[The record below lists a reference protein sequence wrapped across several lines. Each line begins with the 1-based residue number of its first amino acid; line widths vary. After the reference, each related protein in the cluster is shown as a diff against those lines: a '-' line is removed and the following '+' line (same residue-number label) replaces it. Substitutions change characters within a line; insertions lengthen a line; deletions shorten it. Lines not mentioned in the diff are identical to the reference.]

1 MANYGQ
7 YNTAHGQQAFI
18 PTQPPP
24 QNPAG
29 YGYAQDG
36 AVAQDDGVNGMTA
49 AMHHLGVA
57 VAPPPSTTPTPASTA
72 ASRTHRRKDRHAHHD
87 IGPAQAATP
96 QPLGGPQFLQ
106 QQQQYAP
113 QQQQQPQQEQQYA
126 QPQYAQQQ
134 QQQYAQQQYAQPPPA
149 FVHPADKLR
158 MGEEAVTTQG
168 RVDPEQVPSVA
179 RARDLATNFYQTHVY
194 ATMEKHLPPPAA
206 VPFVAYDQ
214 GNSSPKYAR
223 LTINNIPATAESLAS
238 TGLPLGLIIQPL
250 APTHEGEQPIPVLDF
265 GDSGP
270 PRCRRCRAYINPFMT
285 FRSGG
290 NKLVCNMCSF
300 PNDVAPDYFAPT
312 DPSGVRVDR
321 GQRPELTMGT
331 VEYLVPKE
339 YWAKEPVPLRWL
351 FLVDVSQEAINRG
364 FLHTL
369 PAGIKVGI
377 ISYDRDV
384 HFYDLSAG
392 LAQPQMYVVTDLD
405 DPFVALSTGLFVD
418 PVESR
423 PVIESLLQSLPT
435 MFSLIKN
442 PEPALLPTLNAAL
455 AALSATGG
463 KVIATCSALPTFGP
477 GRLHLRD
484 DGKGRDSDHERRLF
498 TTDHAAWKKSA
509 QAMVSSG
516 IGVDFFLA
524 SPGGAYMDVATIGH
538 LARLTGGDV
547 FFYPN
552 FVSPRDSAKVEA
564 ELSNAFGR
572 ETGFQALVKV
582 RCSNGLQ
589 VASYHGAF
597 LQHAFGADLE
607 IGTIDADK
615 TIGVVFSYDG
625 KLDPKLDAHF
635 QAAVLYTSATGQR
648 RVRCINVVAG
658 VSEGAAETMR
668 TVDQDAVV
676 NIIAKESSSKVSE
689 KSLKDIRAG
698 LTEKTIDILSAYRKN
713 FSGSHPPGQLV
724 LPEHLKEFAMYMLGL
739 IKSRAFK
746 GGIEPTDRR
755 VHAAR
760 FLRSASVTEV
770 SLYLYP
776 RIYSLHNLSPTDCFP
791 NPETNQLVLPP
802 SLRASFSR
810 VEDGGVYIV
819 DNGQLILLWLHAS
832 VSPNLL
838 EDLFG
843 PGIGSLSDLD
853 PMLNT
858 LPVLETHL
866 NAQARNLL
874 AYLATVRGSKAATIQ
889 LARQGLDGS
898 EFEYA
903 RMLVEDRNNEA
914 QSYVDWLVHVHR
926 AIQMELSGQ
935 RRRDDG
941 EAEAEGILHNLV
953 SKTNLWT

>member
-7 YNTAHGQQAFI
+7 YNTSNGQQGRFI
-18 PTQPPP
+18 PSQAPPSQDP
-24 QNPAG
+24 SGYG
-29 YGYAQDG
+29 YGYAQQG
-36 AVAQDDGVNGMTA
+36 GVAQDGSVNGMTA
-49 AMHHLGVA
+49 AMQNLNVA
-57 VAPPPSTTPTPASTA
+57 APPPTSTTPTPAA
-72 ASRTHRRKDRHAHHD
+72 ASRTHRKKDRHAHHD
-87 IGPAQAATP
+87 IGPVQAS
-96 QPLGGPQFLQ
+96 G
-106 QQQQYAP
+106 
-113 QQQQQPQQEQQYA
+113 
-126 QPQYAQQQ
+126 
-134 QQQYAQQQYAQPPPA
+134 A
-149 FVHPADKLR
+149 FINPADKLR

-179 RARDLATNFYQTHVY
+179 RARDLATQYYQTNVY
-194 ATMEKHLPPPAA
+194 PTMEKHLPPPAA

-223 LTINNIPATAESLAS
+223 LTINSIPSTAESLAS
-238 TGLPLGLIIQPL
+238 TGLPLGLVIQPL
-250 APTHEGEQPIPVLDF
+250 APTHEGEVPVPVLDF

-270 PRCRRCRAYINPFMT
+270 PRCRRCRTYINPFMT

-290 NKLVCNMCSF
+290 NKLVCNMCNF

-312 DPSGVRVDR
+312 DVSGVRVDR
-321 GQRPELTMGT
+321 AQRPELTMGT

-339 YWAKEPVPLRWL
+339 YWVKEPVPLRWL
-351 FLVDVSQEAINRG
+351 FLVDVTQEAVNRG
-364 FLHTL
+364 FLETVCRGINTALYGDSTDEADDADEATDKPQL
-369 PAGIKVGI
+369 PAGTTVGI
-377 ISYDRDV
+377 ITYDRDI
-384 HFYDLSAG
+384 HFYNLSTDLSE
-392 LAQPQMYVVTDLD
+392 PQMFVVTDLE
-405 DPFVALSTGLFVD
+405 DPFVALSDGLFVD
-418 PVESR
+418 PVESKS
-423 PVIESLLQSLPT
+423 VIQSLLRSLPS
-435 MFSLIKN
+435 MFAVIKN
-442 PEPALLPTLNAAL
+442 PEPALLPALNATL

-463 KVIATCSALPTFGP
+463 KVIASCSTLPTFGP

-484 DGKGRDSDHERRLF
+484 DRNVGGDGDNERRLF
-498 TTDHAAWKKSA
+498 TTEHAGWKKTA

-524 SPGGAYMDVATIGH
+524 SPGGAYMDIATIGH
-538 LARLTGGDV
+538 LARLTGGEV

-552 FVSPRDSAKVEA
+552 FVSPRDSAKVAA
-564 ELSNAFGR
+564 ELSNSFQR

-589 VASYHGAF
+589 VAAYHGSF
-597 LQHAFGADLE
+597 LQHTFGADLE

-615 TIGVVFSYDG
+615 TIGVLFSYDG

-658 VSEGAAETMR
+658 VNEGAAETMR

-676 NIIAKESSSKVSE
+676 NIIAKEASKRVSE

-746 GGIEPTDRR
+746 GGVEPTDRR
-755 VHAAR
+755 VHSAR
-760 FLRSASVTEV
+760 LLRSASVAEV

-776 RIYSLHNLSPTDCFP
+776 RIYSLHNLSPADCFP
-791 NPETNQLVLPP
+791 SAETNQLVLPP

-810 VEDGGVYIV
+810 VEEGGVYLV

-843 PGIGSLSDLD
+843 PGISSLSDLD
-853 PMLNT
+853 PNLNA

-874 AYLATVRGSKAATIQ
+874 AYLSTVRGSKAATIQ

-898 EFEYA
+898 EYEYA

-935 RRRDDG
+935 RRRDDSS
-941 EAEAEGILHNLV
+941 AEADGILQNLV
-953 SKTNLWT
+953 SKSHLWT